1 MAGGT
6 SLERGYPRAPRSPDN
21 EPVNGSAVSG
31 VRSLLR
37 RLRAEGGFNLV
48 ELVTTMAIMLFV
60 VSALVQLS
68 TSGTKAENDLN
79 KRFQAQEEARLG
91 LDTFRREVHNACAA
105 TISGGGTQVTL
116 MSNNTNV
123 RGSFPCTVVGSNWCT
138 SGSGTRFGLYRQAGN
153 GACGSGDLRANYL
166 IAGPIFALSA
176 ASVGQLPKVQID
188 MTVNREPSVARL
200 RYRLHD
206 AIALRNAR
214 RT

>member
-1 MAGGT
+1 MPGT
-6 SLERGYPRAPRSPDN
+6 SLERGYPLARRSPDN
-21 EPVNGSAVSG
+21 DAVNVPAVSG

-37 RLRAEGGFNLV
+37 RLRDERGFNLV

-60 VSALVQLS
+60 ITALVQLS

-79 KRFQAQEEARLG
+79 LRFQAQEEARLG
-91 LDTFRREVHNACAA
+91 LDVFRREVHNACAA
-105 TISGGGTQVTL
+105 TVSGGGTGITL
-116 MSNNTNV
+116 MGQNTNV
-123 RGSFPCTVVGSNWCT
+123 RGSFGCTVVGSNWCT
-138 SGSGTRFGLYRQAGN
+138 SGAGTKFGLYRQAGN

-166 IAGPIFALSA
+166 TAAAIFSLPG

-188 MTVNREPSVARL
+188 MTVNREPSIPRL

>member
-1 MAGGT
+1 
-6 SLERGYPRAPRSPDN
+6 
-21 EPVNGSAVSG
+21 VNGSAVWV

-37 RLRAEGGFNLV
+37 RLSDERGFNLV

-60 VSALVQLS
+60 VTALVQLS
-68 TSGTKAENDLN
+68 TSGTQAENDLN

-105 TISGGGTQVTL
+105 TISGGGAQVTL
-116 MSNNTNV
+116 MSNDTNV

-138 SGSGTRFGLYRQAGN
+138 SGGGTRFGLYRQAGN
-153 GACGSGDLRANYL
+153 GACGSGDLRADYL

-188 MTVNREPSVARL
+188 MTVNREPSVPRL
-200 RYRLHD
+200 HFRLHD

-214 RT
+214 RI

>member
-1 MAGGT
+1 M
-6 SLERGYPRAPRSPDN
+6 
-21 EPVNGSAVSG
+21 NGSAVWV

-37 RLRAEGGFNLV
+37 RLSDERGFNLV

-60 VSALVQLS
+60 ITALVQLS

-116 MSNNTNV
+116 MSNDTNV
-123 RGSFPCTVVGSNWCT
+123 RGGFACNVVGSNWCT
-138 SGSGTRFGLYRQAGN
+138 SGSGSRFGLYRQAGN
-153 GACGSGDLRANYL
+153 SACGTGVLRADYL
-166 IAGPIFALSA
+166 TTATIFSLPGAL
-176 ASVGQLPKVQID
+176 VGQLPKVQID

-206 AIALRNAR
+206 AVALRNAR